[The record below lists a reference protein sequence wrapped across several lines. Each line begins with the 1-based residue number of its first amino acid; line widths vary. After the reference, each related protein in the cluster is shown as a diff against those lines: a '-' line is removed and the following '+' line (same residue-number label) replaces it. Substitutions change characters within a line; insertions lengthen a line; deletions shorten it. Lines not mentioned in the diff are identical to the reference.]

1 MELDEVMVNLKVI
14 ASISVN
20 TKLYTSGTMLNIEQP
35 GYIPEGV
42 RRWYRQDNRDE
53 AIKKIDRTIS
63 KIPTLLMALP
73 ENDNILPSL
82 EGAKVGLQNMA
93 ETYSSCVQTSARIG
107 NLIDKIDL
115 LLATHRPTV
124 GTNGPNGPNVG
135 PTVGPNGPNITE
147 KNNIGRAAKSDII

>member
-35 GYIPEGV
+35 GYIPEGL

-63 KIPTLLMALP
+63 KVPSLLLALP
-73 ENDNILPSL
+73 SNENILQSL

-107 NLIDKIDL
+107 NLIDKIDT
-115 LLATHRPTV
+115 LLATHRPT
-124 GTNGPNGPNVG
+124 PNAQLVTQNV
-135 PTVGPNGPNITE
+135 TE
-147 KNNIGRAAKSDII
+147 KSTQVEQPKSVIINDTSVNKGTP

>member
-1 MELDEVMVNLKVI
+1 MENVGAKSIQPVVMELDEVMVNLKVI

-35 GYIPEGV
+35 GYIPEGL

-73 ENDNILPSL
+73 ANENILQSL
-82 EGAKVGLQNMA
+82 ECAKVGLQNMT

-107 NLIDKIDL
+107 NLIDKIDS
-115 LLATHRPTV
+115 LLATHRPTGV
-124 GTNGPNGPNVG
+124 PTGV
-135 PTVGPNGPNITE
+135 PTVTE
-147 KNNIGRAAKSDII
+147 KSTQGES